1 MDEKQTTKPV
11 IEDVMRRHFFN
22 LYCLALSDG
31 YLDFTEL
38 QTLYDIGVERGI
50 TPEQIN
56 QWVLTAN
63 IAPKVPET
71 LSEKV
76 ECLYD
81 LTRMA
86 WADGKIAQEEREVIK
101 KCAVRYGRFMDG
113 NADGIVD
120 YFIESIK
127 ENKTKTDILNE
138 ING

>member
-1 MDEKQTTKPV
+1 MDEKQTTNLV
-11 IEDVMRRHFFN
+11 MDDVLKRHFFN

-31 YLDFTEL
+31 YLDFKEL

-86 WADGKIAQEEREVIK
+86 WADGKIAQEERGIIK
-101 KCAVRYGRFMDG
+101 KCVIRYGFLEE
-113 NADGIVD
+113 NATGIVE
-120 YFIESIK
+120 YFIESVK
-127 ENKTKTDILNE
+127 ENKSKTDILNE

>member
-1 MDEKQTTKPV
+1 MNENQTTKPV
-11 IEDVMRRHFFN
+11 MDDVMRRHFFD

-50 TPEQIN
+50 TPEQIK

-63 IAPKVPET
+63 IAPEVPET
-71 LSEKV
+71 LSDKV

-86 WADGKIAQEEREVIK
+86 WADGKIADEEREVIK
-101 KCAVRYGRFMDG
+101 KCVVHYGRFMDG

>member
-1 MDEKQTTKPV
+1 MNEKQTTNLV
-11 IEDVMRRHFFN
+11 MDDVVKRHFFN

-50 TPEQIN
+50 TPEQIA
-56 QWVLTAN
+56 QLVMTAN
-63 IAPKVPET
+63 IAPQVPET
-71 LSEKV
+71 IAEKV

-86 WADGKIAQEEREVIK
+86 WADGKIAPEERDIIK
-101 KCAVRYGRFMDG
+101 KCVTHYGFLEE
-113 NADGIVD
+113 NVTGIVD
-120 YFIESIK
+120 YFIESVK
-127 ENKTKTDILNE
+127 ENKSKTDILNE

>member
-1 MDEKQTTKPV
+1 MEKKQTTKPV
-11 IEDVMRRHFFN
+11 MEDVMKRHFFN

-56 QWVLTAN
+56 QLVLTAN
-63 IAPKVPET
+63 IAPKAPET
-71 LSEKV
+71 IDEKV

-101 KCAVRYGRFMDG
+101 KCVVHYGEFIEG

-127 ENKTKTDILNE
+127 KNKSKTDILNE
-138 ING
+138 INE

>member
-1 MDEKQTTKPV
+1 MDENQKTKLV
-11 IEDVMRRHFFN
+11 MDDVLKRHFFN

-31 YLDFTEL
+31 YLDFKEL

-86 WADGKIAQEEREVIK
+86 WADGKIAQEERDIIK
-101 KCAVRYGRFMDG
+101 KCVVRYGFLEG
-113 NADGIVD
+113 NATGIVD
-120 YFIESIK
+120 YFIKSVK
-127 ENKTKTDILNE
+127 DNKSKTDILNE

>member
-1 MDEKQTTKPV
+1 MDENQKTKL
-11 IEDVMRRHFFN
+11 IMDDVLKRHFFN
-22 LYCLALSDG
+22 HYCLALSDG
-31 YLDFTEL
+31 YLDFKEL

-86 WADGKIAQEEREVIK
+86 WADEKIAQEERDIIK
-101 KCAVRYGRFMDG
+101 KCVIHYGFLPE
-113 NADGIVD
+113 NA
-120 YFIESIK
+120 ESIVNYFVESVK
-127 ENKTKTDILNE
+127 INKSKTDIFNE

>member
-1 MDEKQTTKPV
+1 MNENQTTKPV
-11 IEDVMRRHFFN
+11 IEDVMKRHFFN

-31 YLDFTEL
+31 YLDFKEL

-71 LSEKV
+71 LSDKV

-86 WADGKIAQEEREVIK
+86 WADGKIANEEREVIK

-127 ENKTKTDILNE
+127 EN
-138 ING
+138 

>member
-1 MDEKQTTKPV
+1 MDEKQKTKLV
-11 IEDVMRRHFFN
+11 MDDVLKRHFFD

-31 YLDFTEL
+31 YLDFKEL

-56 QWVLTAN
+56 QVVLTAN
-63 IAPKVPET
+63 ITPQVPET

-81 LTRMA
+81 LNRMA
-86 WADGKIAQEEREVIK
+86 WADGKIAQEERNIIK
-101 KCAVRYGRFMDG
+101 KCVIRYGFLPE
-113 NADGIVD
+113 NAEGIVD
-120 YFIESIK
+120 YFIDSVK
-127 ENKTKTDILNE
+127 ENKSKTDILNE

>member
-1 MDEKQTTKPV
+1 MD
-11 IEDVMRRHFFN
+11 DVLKRHFFD

-31 YLDFTEL
+31 YLDFKEL

-56 QWVLTAN
+56 QVVLTAN
-63 IAPKVPET
+63 IARKVPET

-76 ECLYD
+76 EYLYD

-86 WADGKIAQEEREVIK
+86 WADGRIAQEEREVIK
-101 KCAVRYGRFMDG
+101 KCVVRYGRFVDG